1 MKTASA
7 RPDLDFDEPPLTSM
21 RLVCSIDRAKFG
33 REMALLS
40 AATASLASGSVLA
53 ALPAGDAKAPPEWIT
68 IFPQLGHVVCRDGRE
83 YQVDGATLTAAFAA
97 DAIEL
102 PIDISHATDVKA
114 PKGERADAM
123 GWVKELK
130 LEGASLLG
138 RVEWTPEGAQLI
150 ADKKY
155 RYTSPSFWHE
165 ANRAT
170 ALRAVSLVNSPAL
183 GNQPALAA
191 AQTDQ
196 ENPMKTI
203 ATALGLSADANEAAC
218 LASLNERL
226 QGSVPKA
233 VHEAV
238 AAELKTATAQ
248 LAAIQKT
255 ARDAKVETLIEGAL
269 KAKRLLPAEKDHF
282 VALCATDEGFAS
294 VEKLIAA
301 RGAVLPASGLDERKA
316 PQGPDQRTAAQLAAE
331 AGKLVADARAR
342 GETLSI
348 ADAVTQIQTA
358 GASA

>member
-1 MKTASA
+1 MQTASA
-7 RPDLDFDEPPLTSM
+7 RPDL
-21 RLVCSIDRAKFG
+21 
-33 REMALLS
+33 ALLS
-40 AATASLASGSVLA
+40 AAPTLAAGAILA
-53 ALPAGDAKAPPEWIT
+53 ALPASDAKTPPEWIT
-68 IFPQLGHVVCRDGRE
+68 IFPQLGHVVCRDGRK

-150 ADKKY
+150 AEKKY
-155 RYTSPSFWHE
+155 RYTSPSFWHD
-165 ANRAT
+165 ADRRAT
-170 ALRAVSLVNSPAL
+170 GLRAVSLVNSPAL

-191 AQTDQ
+191 AEISNQ

-218 LASLNERL
+218 LATLNEKL
-226 QGSVPKA
+226 TGAIPKA
-233 VHEAV
+233 VHEKAV
-238 AAELKTATAQ
+238 ADLAAATAQ
-248 LAAIQKT
+248 LAALAKT
-255 ARDAKVETLIEGAL
+255 ARDAKIEALIDGAL
-269 KAKRLLPAEKDHF
+269 KAKKVLPAEKDHF

-301 RGAVLPASGLDERKA
+301 RGVALPASGLDERKA
-316 PQGPDQRTAAQLAAE
+316 PQGGEQRSAAQLAAE

-348 ADAVTQIQTA
+348 ADAMTQIQSA
-358 GASA
+358 GAAA